1 MYKYVLTVI
10 ILCGKIYFVF
20 FIFVL
25 YTSHKNIFA
34 TKTSRSTVL
43 CTRKIIYHHG
53 VSLSKQNVADPGRQT
68 MQSGSGCHC
77 LLLHE
82 QDEATVKQNSQ
93 SKSSP
98 KVGYHIYAD
107 NLQPFLGSYIA
118 TMATQ
123 TWTNLCRMIL
133 RLKVLLMHGDYLK
146 QTQLMCQIASHLRA
160 VRK

>member
-1 MYKYVLTVI
+1 MLLILADKPCKVAVAVTV
-10 ILCGKIYFVF
+10 CCYM
-20 FIFVL
+20 
-25 YTSHKNIFA
+25 SRM
-34 TKTSRSTVL
+34 TK
-43 CTRKIIYHHG
+43 
-53 VSLSKQNVADPGRQT
+53 GR
-68 MQSGSGCHC
+68 
-77 LLLHE
+77 
-82 QDEATVKQNSQ
+82 
-93 SKSSP
+93 
-98 KVGYHIYAD
+98 YHIYAD